1 MRDRAAAGGHLRRT
15 PAHYVRGA
23 RAEAA
28 AHLLTSTA
36 LPLAGV
42 ARRCGFGTTESMRT
56 AFPDF
61 YGVPPSRFST
71 TPRSV

>member
-1 MRDRAAAGGHLRRT
+1 M
-15 PAHYVRGA
+15 RGA